1 MNAEKWKELKNRG
14 SEHYKNLGLEPI
26 DYYTSLGIF
35 YKFAIANIIK
45 YASRNSSPQGFNPKD
60 MDKII
65 HYAELL
71 KAYME

>member
-1 MNAEKWKELKNRG
+1 MNKTKWKELKKKG
-14 SEHYKNLGLEPI
+14 STHYKTLDVEPI
-26 DYYTSLGIF
+26 DFYVSLGIF
-35 YKFAIANIIK
+35 KQFAEANIIK
-45 YASRNSSPQGFNPKD
+45 YAARYVTKSEPKD